1 MCCGIQPQKSYSTFG
16 SSLEMGGQ
24 NWSNLSC
31 GSQPWGAPAMI
42 LSPGTHAFVQSP
54 PVRVGWTGDP
64 LLINECGG
72 SDGTCFQQR
81 HLKDSELLLAVA
93 LLFSPLHAL
102 MQAGCHVLCCPVQS
116 PTRRRAEGSLGQT
129 ATRSWGPQS
138 KSPWNQTLTTAM
150 EQVRKPCPPQP
161 SLPMRAQPQLMMR
174 EQDTQLCHPGSL
186 RHGSVR
192 CFSRVS
198 FGVICFI
205 ALDKSIP
212 PPWISLLRNIH
223 LSI

>member
-81 HLKDSELLLAVA
+81 HLKDSELLLAVLSCSHLCMLWCRPAVMFCAA
-93 LLFSPLHAL
+93 LCRVPQGEELRAALGKQPQGAEVPSPKVHGIKPW
-102 MQAGCHVLCCPVQS
+102 QQ
-116 PTRRRAEGSLGQT
+116 
-129 ATRSWGPQS
+129 
-138 KSPWNQTLTTAM
+138 PWNKCESHARLSQASQWERSPSWWCESRIPSYVTLD
-150 EQVRKPCPPQP
+150 P
-161 SLPMRAQPQLMMR
+161 
-174 EQDTQLCHPGSL
+174 
-186 RHGSVR
+186 
-192 CFSRVS
+192 
-198 FGVICFI
+198 
-205 ALDKSIP
+205 
-212 PPWISLLRNIH
+212 
-223 LSI
+223 